1 MKAVVEVAGAL
12 LKAVVEAA
20 AAAAAAAAAS
30 RSLIFLSARYM
41 WLERALAHWIVISV
55 GLV

>member
-20 AAAAAAAAAS
+20 AAAAAAAS
-30 RSLIFLSARYM
+30 RSLIFLSVEDHVVREVHGSIA
-41 WLERALAHWIVISV
+41 ISV